1 MVQFILSFWGV
12 AMNSIDTAAIQTIV
26 DQMRH
31 AVSKAGVN
39 TPKLPDSGVS
49 QSSGASFGE
58 ALKTQLNEIS
68 RSQQQA
74 TDLGQR
80 FSLGDESVN
89 LSDVMIAGQKANIQL
104 QTAIQVRNKLVS
116 AYHDIMNMQI

>member
-1 MVQFILSFWGV
+1 
-12 AMNSIDTAAIQTIV
+12 MNTVDTAAIQSMV
-26 DQMRH
+26 DQMRQ
-31 AVSKAGVN
+31 AVGKVGGQSL
-39 TPKLPDSGVS
+39 KLPESGVS
-49 QSSGASFGE
+49 ESSGVSFGHI
-58 ALKTQLNEIS
+58 LKTQLNEIS

-104 QTAIQVRNKLVS
+104 QTAIQVRNKLFS